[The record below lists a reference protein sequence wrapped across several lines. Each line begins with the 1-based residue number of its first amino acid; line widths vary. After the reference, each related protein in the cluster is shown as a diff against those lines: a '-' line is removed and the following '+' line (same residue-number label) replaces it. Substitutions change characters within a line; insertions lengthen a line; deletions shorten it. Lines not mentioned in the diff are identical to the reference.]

1 MKHELNDPAKMMESM
16 AEMMKSAIPQV
27 KNNASGYEIRT
38 KVLDMAQNHV
48 WQDFHAKWAG
58 YETSVVKDPN
68 TGEIVTSVA
77 MPEIPGAD
85 KVLEAAQK
93 FYEFVNNNK
102 TK

>member
-1 MKHELNDPAKMMESM
+1 MTDVNKM
-16 AEMMKSAIPQV
+16 AEQFKNMMPQV
-27 KNNASGYEIRT
+27 NFNKNGYELRT
-38 KVLDMAQNHV
+38 QVLDMAQNHV

-58 YETSVVKDPN
+58 YETSVVKDPK

-77 MPEIPGAD
+77 MPEAPGAD
-85 KVLEAAQK
+85 AVLETAQK